1 MAGPFSFRSDLWI
14 LILAGKETYYETK
27 SMRLKKEAV
36 MGTLLRTTIGDLFDE
51 VASRFPDREVL
62 IDLPQDRRYSYQEL
76 LIIVNRLARGFLK
89 LGIRKGE
96 HLALWTPNLSESI
109 ITQFAAAKIGAV
121 LMTLDT
127 NAQPQQLE
135 YLLRQSDS
143 QALIMSEGIKGT
155 EHVEMIRQLCP
166 EVDTSAPGQLDCE
179 ALPELRRLVVIS
191 DRTHPGMLTWKGVLE
206 AGRNVPDS
214 LLPER
219 QRSCR
224 PDDVATLLYTSGT
237 TGAPKGVMSTHFGV
251 INTSLAS
258 AENQRLTE
266 KDRLCLSVPLS
277 HMFGCICV
285 VLAGMIKGAAMVIP
299 AETFDPKKVLEAIA
313 AERCTTIYGSP
324 GAFIAMMEE
333 PEYRKFNL
341 QSLRTGIMGGAQCPL
356 EVMKRVAGEMG
367 AREIVIGYG
376 QTEASSWI
384 TMTRPD
390 DPLELRVSTVGRAL
404 PSVEV
409 KLIDPLSGQEV
420 STGAVGEICARGF
433 NMKGYYKMPA
443 ATANAVDSEG
453 WLHTGDLGTMDADGY
468 LRTTGRMKE
477 VIVRGG
483 NTIYPTEIE
492 EILFCHPKISNVQI
506 FGVPSQTL
514 GEEVAAWIKLE
525 EGASA
530 TEEEILQ
537 YCRAK
542 LPANCLPPRY
552 IKFVSEFPMT
562 LLGKV
567 QKFRMREIAIK
578 EYGLE

>member
-1 MAGPFSFRSDLWI
+1 
-14 LILAGKETYYETK
+14 
-27 SMRLKKEAV
+27 
-36 MGTLLRTTIGDLFDE
+36 MGTLLRTTVGDLFDE
-51 VASRFPDREVL
+51 VASRFPDREAL
-62 IDLPQDRRYSYQEL
+62 IDLPSGRRYSYREL
-76 LIIVNRLARGFLK
+76 SIVVNRLAKGFLK

-109 ITQFAAAKIGAV
+109 ISQFAIAKIGAV

-127 NAQPQQLE
+127 NAQPEQLG

-143 QALIMSEGIKGT
+143 QALIMSEGTNGT
-155 EHVEMIRQLCP
+155 EHIEMIRRLCP
-166 EVDTSAPGQLDCE
+166 EADASAPGEPDCR
-179 ALPELRRLVVIS
+179 ALPELKHLIVIS
-191 DRTHPGMLTWKGVLE
+191 DRAHPGMLTWKEVLE
-206 AGRNVPDS
+206 AGRDVSD
-214 LLPER
+214 LLLSER
-219 QRSCR
+219 QRSCD

-237 TGAPKGVMSTHFGV
+237 TGAPKGVMSTHFGI
-251 INTSLAS
+251 INTTLGS

-285 VLAGMIKGAAMVIP
+285 VLAGTVKGAALVIP
-299 AETFDPKKVLEAIA
+299 SETFEPRKVLEAIA

-341 QSLRTGIMGGAQCPL
+341 RSLRTGIMGGAQCPL
-356 EVMKRVAGEMG
+356 EVMKRVTGEMG
-367 AREIVIGYG
+367 AKEIVIGYG

-404 PSVEV
+404 PNVEV
-409 KLIDPLSGQEV
+409 KLIDPQSGREAPI
-420 STGAVGEICARGF
+420 GAVGEICARGF

-443 ATANAVDSEG
+443 ATASAVDPEG
-453 WLHTGDLGTMDADGY
+453 WLHTGDLGTMDQDGY

-477 VIVRGG
+477 VIVRWGEA
-483 NTIYPTEIE
+483 IYPAEIE
-492 EILFCHPKISNVQI
+492 ELLFCHPKISNVQI
-506 FGVPSQTL
+506 FGVPSSTS
-514 GEEVAAWIKLE
+514 GEDVAAWIKLE
-525 EGASA
+525 EGLSA

-542 LPANCLPPRY
+542 LPASCLPRY
-552 IKFVSEFPMT
+552 IKFVKEFPTT

-578 EYGLE
+578 EYGLDRL

>member
-1 MAGPFSFRSDLWI
+1 
-14 LILAGKETYYETK
+14 
-27 SMRLKKEAV
+27 

-51 VASRFPDREVL
+51 VASRFPDREAL
-62 IDLPQDRRYSYQEL
+62 IDLPGGRRYSYQEL
-76 LIIVNRLARGFLK
+76 LTVVNQLANGFLK
-89 LGIRKGE
+89 LGIQKGE
-96 HLALWTPNLSESI
+96 HLALWMPNLSESI
-109 ITQFAAAKIGAV
+109 ITEFAAVKIGAV

-127 NAQPQQLE
+127 NAQPQQLG
-135 YLLRQSDS
+135 YQLRQSDS
-143 QALIMSEGIKGT
+143 QTLILSEGTNGT
-155 EHVEMIRQLCP
+155 EHIEMIRQLCP
-166 EVDTSAPGQLDCE
+166 EVDTSESGQLDCQ
-179 ALPELRRLVVIS
+179 ALPELRRLIVIS

-206 AGRNVPDS
+206 AGKDVPDP
-214 LLPER
+214 LLSER
-219 QRSCR
+219 QRSCDA
-224 PDDVATLLYTSGT
+224 DDVATLLYTSGT
-237 TGAPKGVMSTHFGV
+237 TGAPKGVMSTHFG
-251 INTSLAS
+251 IANTSLAS
-258 AENQRLTE
+258 AENQKLTE
-266 KDRLCLSVPLS
+266 MDRLCLSVPLS

-285 VLAGMIKGAAMVIP
+285 VLAGMIKGTAMVIP
-299 AETFDPKKVLEAIA
+299 SETFDPKKVLEAIA
-313 AERCTTIYGSP
+313 TERCTTIYGSP

-404 PSVEV
+404 PNVEV

-483 NTIYPTEIE
+483 ETIYPTEIE

-537 YCRAK
+537 YCRTK
-542 LPANCLPPRY
+542 LPVSCLPRY
-552 IKFVSEFPMT
+552 IKFVREFPMT

>member
-1 MAGPFSFRSDLWI
+1 
-14 LILAGKETYYETK
+14 
-27 SMRLKKEAV
+27 
-36 MGTLLRTTIGDLFDE
+36 
-51 VASRFPDREVL
+51 
-62 IDLPQDRRYSYQEL
+62 
-76 LIIVNRLARGFLK
+76 
-89 LGIRKGE
+89 
-96 HLALWTPNLSESI
+96 
-109 ITQFAAAKIGAV
+109 
-121 LMTLDT
+121 
-127 NAQPQQLE
+127 
-135 YLLRQSDS
+135 
-143 QALIMSEGIKGT
+143 
-155 EHVEMIRQLCP
+155 
-166 EVDTSAPGQLDCE
+166 
-179 ALPELRRLVVIS
+179 
-191 DRTHPGMLTWKGVLE
+191 
-206 AGRNVPDS
+206 
-214 LLPER
+214 
-219 QRSCR
+219 
-224 PDDVATLLYTSGT
+224 
-237 TGAPKGVMSTHFGV
+237 MSTHFGI
-251 INTSLAS
+251 INTTLAS
-258 AENQRLTE
+258 AENQKLTE
-266 KDRLCLSVPLS
+266 EDRLCLSVPLS

-285 VLAGMIKGAAMVIP
+285 ALAGMIKGAAIVIP
-299 AETFDPKKVLEAIA
+299 AEAFDPKKVLEAIA

-333 PEYRKFNL
+333 PEYGKFNL

-356 EVMKRVAGEMG
+356 EVMKRVAEEMG

-404 PSVEV
+404 PNVEV
-409 KLIDPLSGQEV
+409 KLIDPLSGREV
-420 STGAVGEICARGF
+420 SSGAVGEICARGF

-483 NTIYPTEIE
+483 EAIYPTEIE

-506 FGVPSQTL
+506 FGVPSQTS

-537 YCRAK
+537 YCREK
-542 LPANCLPPRY
+542 LPASCLPRH

>member
-1 MAGPFSFRSDLWI
+1 
-14 LILAGKETYYETK
+14 
-27 SMRLKKEAV
+27 
-36 MGTLLRTTIGDLFDE
+36 MGTLIRTTLGDLFDE
-51 VASRFPDREVL
+51 VASRFPDREAL
-62 IDLPQDRRYSYQEL
+62 IDLTRDRRYSYREL
-76 LIIVNRLARGFLK
+76 SAVVNRLARGFLK
-89 LGIRKGE
+89 LGIQKGE
-96 HLALWTPNLSESI
+96 HLALWTPNRSESI
-109 ITQFAAAKIGAV
+109 ITQLAAAKIGAV

-127 NAQPQQLE
+127 NAQPQQLG
-135 YLLRQSDS
+135 YLLLQSDS
-143 QALIMSEGIKGT
+143 RTLILSEGTNGA
-155 EHVEMIRQLCP
+155 EHIEMILGLCP
-166 EVDTSAPGQLDCE
+166 EANASAPGQLDCL
-179 ALPELRRLVVIS
+179 ALPELTRLIVIS
-191 DRTHPGMLTWKGVLE
+191 DRTHPGMLTWEGVLE
-206 AGRNVPDS
+206 TGADVPEN
-214 LLPER
+214 LLSER
-219 QRSCR
+219 QRSC
-224 PDDVATLLYTSGT
+224 DADNVATLLYTSGT
-237 TGAPKGVMSTHFGV
+237 TGAPKGVMSTHFGI

-266 KDRLCLSVPLS
+266 EDRLCLSVPLS

-285 VLAGMIKGAAMVIP
+285 LLAGMVKGSALVIP
-299 AETFDPKKVLEAIA
+299 SETFDPKKVLEAIA

-333 PEYRKFNL
+333 PEYRKFDL
-341 QSLRTGIMGGAQCPL
+341 RSLRTGIMGGAQCPL

-404 PSVEV
+404 PNVEV
-409 KLIDPLSGQEV
+409 KLIDPQSGREV

-453 WLHTGDLGTMDADGY
+453 WLHTGDLGTMDVEGY

-483 NTIYPTEIE
+483 VTVYPTEIE

-506 FGVPSQTL
+506 FGVPSKTS
-514 GEEVAAWIKLE
+514 GEEVAVWIKLE

-530 TEEEILQ
+530 TEEEMRQ

-542 LPANCLPPRY
+542 LPASCLPRY
-552 IKFVSEFPMT
+552 IKFVREFPVT

-567 QKFRMREIAIK
+567 QKFRMREIAIH
-578 EYGLE
+578 EHGLE

>member
-1 MAGPFSFRSDLWI
+1 
-14 LILAGKETYYETK
+14 
-27 SMRLKKEAV
+27 

-51 VASRFPDREVL
+51 VASRFPDREAL
-62 IDLPQDRRYSYQEL
+62 IDLPRGRRYSYKEL
-76 LIIVNRLARGFLK
+76 LTIVNRLARGFLK
-89 LGIRKGE
+89 LGVRKGE

-109 ITQFAAAKIGAV
+109 ITEFAAAKIGAV

-143 QALIMSEGIKGT
+143 QVLIMSGT
-155 EHVEMIRQLCP
+155 NGAEHIEMIRRLCP
-166 EVDTSAPGQLDCE
+166 EADASASGQLDCR
-179 ALPELRRLVVIS
+179 ALPELRRLIVIS

-206 AGRNVPDS
+206 AGGDVPD
-214 LLPER
+214 LLLSER
-219 QRSCR
+219 QRSCHA
-224 PDDVATLLYTSGT
+224 DDVATLLYTSGT
-237 TGAPKGVMSTHFGV
+237 TGAPKGVMSTHFGI
-251 INTSLAS
+251 INTTLAS

-285 VLAGMIKGAAMVIP
+285 VLAGMIKGAALVIP
-299 AETFDPKKVLEAIA
+299 SETFDPKKVLEAIA
-313 AERCTTIYGSP
+313 AERCTAIYGSP
-324 GAFIAMMEE
+324 GAFIAMMEA
-333 PEYRKFNL
+333 PEYGKLNL
-341 QSLRTGIMGGAQCPL
+341 RSLRTGIMGGAQCPL

-390 DPLELRVSTVGRAL
+390 DPLELRVSTVGRPL
-404 PSVEV
+404 PNVEV
-409 KLIDPLSGQEV
+409 KLIDPLSGREV
-420 STGAVGEICARGF
+420 SGGAVGEICARGF

-443 ATANAVDSEG
+443 ATANAIDSEG

-468 LRTTGRMKE
+468 LRTAGRMKE

-483 NTIYPTEIE
+483 ESIYPTEIE
-492 EILFCHPKISNVQI
+492 EVLFLHPKISNVQI
-506 FGVPSQTL
+506 FGVPSRTL
-514 GEEVAAWIKLE
+514 GEELAAWIKLE
-525 EGASA
+525 EGALA
-530 TEEEILQ
+530 TEDEILQ

-542 LPANCLPPRY
+542 LPASSLPRY
-552 IKFVSEFPMT
+552 IKFVREFPTT
-562 LLGKV
+562 LLGKA